1 MPLNRFPI
9 LHPGRGPEQRQ
20 PGRVAGEGAQ
30 VHRRPL
36 GARQGR
42 HRRRTAADPGT
53 ESETILASNIT
64 ECLMEDRVQQVPER

>member
-1 MPLNRFPI
+1 MPLIRFPCD
-9 LHPGRGPEQRQ
+9 PGRGPEQRE

-53 ESETILASNIT
+53 NDAETILALS
-64 ECLMEDRVQQVPER
+64 V